1 MYRSLL
7 FDNNITIDEKEACF
21 MRVKF
26 WTVFFVILAIIC
38 LYGCDR
44 TELKQEDMVLN
55 PSAVKSDNLS
65 CEIDWHC

>member
-1 MYRSLL
+1 
-7 FDNNITIDEKEACF
+7 